1 MSQSDLPDI
10 PQLFSSDGLLAQ
22 AFTGFIQRDEQL
34 SMAQTIA
41 QAIEQQQSVCIE
53 AGTGTGKTFAYLVPA
68 LKSWQEHD
76 KKIIVSTGTKNLQDQ
91 LFFRDLPNI
100 CQALSI
106 SPKTALLKGRNNYL
120 CEYRLEQSLG
130 SGRFQS
136 RSMLD
141 TLQRVK
147 EWSSQTSS
155 GDLTQC
161 SDLGDNDPLWSYVTS
176 TNENCLGG
184 DCPLY
189 DECYVA
195 KARQKAIDADVVVVN
210 HHLLLADMVLKEDG
224 FGELLPD
231 ADLVM
236 VDEAHQLADIAH
248 SFYGRRFTSRQV
260 MELCRDTELEA
271 MTTAK
276 DDRQLTVTTRRVEGA
291 INEIR
296 LLFGESGKKTNWNQI
311 ASPKLQKL
319 LLELKAELKSLSN
332 RLEMNASRSKGLD
345 SCHRRAVDA
354 LQTLVL
360 FDEQKDKPSQ
370 QESAV
375 RWVETYRQGFA
386 IIETPLDIA
395 EAFEQS
401 RNEQAAHTWLFT
413 SATISQAGESEAQQN
428 DFSHFKEKLG
438 LHQAKELVL
447 NSPFDYQKQALLH
460 IPRGL
465 PDPRDRQYIEKW
477 QEQVLPI
484 VQANPGGT
492 FVLFTSYFAM
502 HKVKDLWQQAGQ
514 EAGFDRQLLVQ
525 GEKPKNELI
534 EDFREQGN
542 AILLATSSFWEGVDV
557 KGLALSCVIID
568 KLPFTAPDEPLI
580 EAKIQH
586 MRKSGKNPFFDLQIP
601 EAIIALKQGAGRL
614 IRDAQDKGVLVLC
627 DPRLI
632 ANHYGKRFLQSLP
645 PMPRTREQQ
654 VVINFLQNLSE

>member
-1 MSQSDLPDI
+1 
-10 PQLFSSDGLLAQ
+10 
-22 AFTGFIQRDEQL
+22 
-34 SMAQTIA
+34 MAQTIA